1 MRRFFASAAL
11 LLLAPLCR
19 CPRVHAQSI
28 PMGFDVFAE
37 FGPSC
42 LHGQVHSGASGNVRC
57 ETGRFFTGARL
68 RLSRHDAFEAS
79 YSYSPNIFSYTPY
92 FYPGLPPVS
101 YQNNRLHSYSLNY
114 VRYLA
119 TYPHVQPFVTGGVGS
134 EHFQGRI
141 VYPSNPFIPSGGS
154 QFAWNY
160 GAGIDVI
167 PQRHFALRLELRD
180 YLATVPFYPA
190 TRLHNIVPSVGIVF
204 RFHRDRKL

>member
-1 MRRFFASAAL
+1 
-11 LLLAPLCR
+11 
-19 CPRVHAQSI
+19 
-28 PMGFDVFAE
+28 MGFDVFAE

-42 LHGQVHSGASGNVRC
+42 LHGPIHSGADGNARC

-79 YSYSPNIFSYTPY
+79 YAYSPNNFSYTPY
-92 FYPGLPPVS
+92 FWLPLVS
-101 YQNNRLHSYSLNY
+101 YQNIRLRSYSLNY

-141 VYPSNPFIPSGGS
+141 VYPSNTFLTPGAS

-160 GAGIDVI
+160 GAGVDVI
-167 PQRHFALRLELRD
+167 PKRYFALRLELRD

-190 TRLHNIVPSVGIVF
+190 VMLHNIVPSVGIVF